1 MSIPNQEVGLL
12 ENLVTQ
18 FSSSLDCFRELVQNA
33 LDAGSPS
40 VDVWM
45 EFERGQDHHG
55 VISIHV
61 DDYGE
66 GMDEAIIENQ
76 LTKLFSSTKEN
87 DLTKI
92 GKFGIGFV
100 SVFAMNPKGV
110 LVKTGRGGQYWE
122 VFFYPDRSFAKTPID
137 EPCEGTQI
145 TLFIEGDYRRYRE
158 LVDGVKATLKRWCAH
173 ADHEITFEDR
183 SPQGDAWSQPEL
195 INEPFDVPGVCK
207 CAVSHQGTEIL
218 VAYTHTP
225 LYGLY
230 NRGLT
235 LALER
240 VGENIL
246 DHRAARYRHIS
257 FKIKSR
263 YLEHTLSRETVV
275 RDANYEKAMSLV
287 DDAVNGPL
295 LNLLCSTLEELVAT
309 PSWGH
314 EQVVAYLHLLSF
326 LVQEPSS
333 SLVELGERKLLRL
346 LDGSS
351 ASLSQ
356 LQELYATQ
364 GRLLVADHRSELVQA
379 LAAAGTPVL
388 FGHPP
393 TTHVVATST
402 AALWNPTRLF
412 VRFAGLNAK
421 RSIKGKAR
429 RLVGWAFNDKINFES
444 EIIQALS
451 APEAVYLP
459 VTVDAKPP
467 DELAALVQAAQSLLK
482 AAQTPYRRLTTC
494 TISSPGEDIPLFVVA
509 PKLSTLMSRPPKHM
523 KDTRIMEAAINRD
536 HHHVKLLLRMHQQ
549 QPRMAAYCMA
559 KALLLVQDRQLELD
573 QTLMSL
579 ARAL

>member
-1 MSIPNQEVGLL
+1 MSIPNKEAGLL

-45 EFERGQDHHG
+45 EFERGQDHVG

-122 VFFYPDRSFAKTPID
+122 VFFYPDRSFAKTPVED
-137 EPCEGTQI
+137 PCEGTQI

-158 LVDGVKATLKRWCAH
+158 LAEGVRATLKRWCEH

-235 LALER
+235 LAIER
-240 VGENIL
+240 LGENIL
-246 DHRAARYRHIS
+246 DHRAARYRHIA

-295 LNLLCSTLEELVAT
+295 LNLLCSTLEELAAT
-309 PSWGH
+309 PQWGH

-326 LVQEPSS
+326 LVQEPNS
-333 SLVELGERKLLRL
+333 SLVAISERPILRL
-346 LDGSS
+346 LSGGS

-356 LQELYATQ
+356 LLELYHEQ
-364 GRLLVADHRSELVQA
+364 GRLLVADHRSALVQA
-379 LAAAGTPVL
+379 LAEASTPVL

-393 TTHVVATST
+393 ASHVSNSAT
-402 AALWNPTRLF
+402 ALWNPARLF
-412 VRFAGLNAK
+412 VRFAGMSAK

-429 RLVGWAFNDKINFES
+429 QLVSWAMNDKVNFEA
-444 EIIQALS
+444 EVIQALS

-459 VTVDAKPP
+459 VTVDGKPP
-467 DELAALVQAAQSLLK
+467 AELAPLIQAAQALLK
-482 AAQTPYRRLTTC
+482 DAQTPYRRLTTC
-494 TISSPGEDIPLFVVA
+494 TISSPGEDVPLFVVA
-509 PKLSTLMSRPPKHM
+509 PKLSSLMSRPPKHM
-523 KDTRIMEAAINRD
+523 KDTRIMEAAVNRD
-536 HHHVKLLLRMHQQ
+536 HHHVKLLLRMYQQ
-549 QPRMAAYCMA
+549 QPHMAAYCMA
-559 KALLLVQDRQLELD
+559 KDLLLVQDRHLELD